1 MLFAINIIANLVIM
15 AGTVWALY
23 TQKVPTRTA
32 GSGVLG
38 LIFVSA
44 ILNLDREYCH
54 SRPEIML
61 NLSIA
66 IAVVWAFW
74 RLEIRQWRG
83 A

>member
-1 MLFAINIIANLVIM
+1 MLFIVNIIANLVIM

-38 LIFVSA
+38 LIFVA
-44 ILNLDREYCH
+44 ATLNLDREYCH

-66 IAVVWAFW
+66 IAVMWAFW
-74 RLEIRQWRG
+74 RLEIRQWGR